1 MPISTDTANSRNAP
15 ASSSRFFFTVYLRL
29 RFLGGCFEPPED
41 DVRFAP
47 DDVLRDAEEPLRD
60 AEEPLRVARTA
71 GAAFAAL
78 VS

>member
-1 MPISTDTANSRNAP
+1 
-15 ASSSRFFFTVYLRL
+15 VYLRL

-47 DDVLRDAEEPLRD
+47 DDVLRDAEEPLRVAEEPLRD
-60 AEEPLRVARTA
+60 AEEPLRIARTA